1 MENLNTCFGGLLG
14 PEKERTWQGPPVQ
27 SKLPCSC
34 QRSRWWVEDPHDQGV
49 PMLVPAL
56 ILFFGG
62 TPRPAGFNSEVST
75 AYPPTHVFRSENA
88 ILALQHADVLFRY
101 FSYNHSLFSR
111 RAIWV
116 AFPVE
121 HEKAP
126 RTVLSPAMYS
136 SCFTVFSTCEI
147 RLWIQ
152 LKVSENIIYM
162 NRNISYL
169 MTWHFT
175 SHLHWLIKYYIEICT
190 KIMYNQ
196 YISIHLESIY
206 MYKYIHVYNIYIY
219 VHSDY
224 IYTQ

>member
-1 MENLNTCFGGLLG
+1 MAIIGNIPYFQTN
-14 PEKERTWQGPPVQ
+14 
-27 SKLPCSC
+27 PCWFQPWFCS
-34 QRSRWWVEDPHDQGV
+34 S
-49 PMLVPAL
+49 
-56 ILFFGG
+56 G

-75 AYPPTHVFRSENA
+75 AYPPTHVFRSEHA
-88 ILALQHADVLFRY
+88 IPALQHADVLFRHFIELDDGKNY
-101 FSYNHSLFSR
+101 RKALYLMVKTMVSCNFSLKPIQWYNHSLFSR

-169 MTWHFT
+169 TTWHFT
-175 SHLHWLIKYYIEICT
+175 SHLCWLIKYYMEICT
-190 KIMYNQ
+190 KIMYNCITNTYQ
-196 YISIHLESIY
+196 YI
-206 MYKYIHVYNIYIY
+206 
-219 VHSDY
+219 
-224 IYTQ
+224 